1 MRRDRG
7 SVVGF
12 AIRECSIMTSSE
24 WLTTITPNT
33 GASAS
38 VREMWQEREL
48 LAYLAYRDISVRYKQ
63 TMLGAAWA
71 FLQPLLT
78 AVIFSIFFGRLA
90 AMPSDGVPYSLFS
103 YAGLL
108 IWTFF
113 SSSVSQGALSL
124 VNSTSLFTKVYFPR
138 LFIPLAC
145 IATAAVDFAIASIP
159 LVAMMVWHRW
169 VPPVQIVVLPLVV
182 AFAVVVAVGIS
193 LFLSAV
199 AVRYRDVR
207 YVVPFGLQ
215 LMLFLS
221 PVAYPASLVPERWR
235 PLWALNPMAGVI
247 EAFRWSVLGTP
258 LEWPVLIPGVMV
270 GGLVLWAGISYFRR
284 VESSFAD
291 VA

>member
-1 MRRDRG
+1 
-7 SVVGF
+7 
-12 AIRECSIMTSSE
+12 MTSGE

-48 LAYLAYRDISVRYKQ
+48 LAFLTLRDISVRYKQ
-63 TMLGAAWA
+63 TVLGAAWA

-78 AVIFSIFFGRLA
+78 AAVFSVFFGRLA
-90 AMPSDGVPYSLFS
+90 KMPSDGIPYPLFS

-113 SSSVSQGALSL
+113 SSSVSQGAMSL

-145 IATAAVDFAIASIP
+145 IATAGLDFFIATIP
-159 LVAMMVWHRW
+159 LLAMMAWHGW
-169 VPPVQIVVLPLVV
+169 LPPVQIVLLPAAI
-182 AFAVVVAVGIS
+182 AFALMVAVGVS
-193 LFLSAV
+193 VLLAAL
-199 AVRYRDVR
+199 AVRFRDIR

-215 LMLFLS
+215 LLLFLS
-221 PVAYPASLVPERWR
+221 PIAYPASIVPDPWRW
-235 PLWALNPMAGVI
+235 LWACNPMAGVV
-247 EAFRWSVLGTP
+247 EAFRWCVLGTP
-258 LEWPVLIPGVMV
+258 LELAVLLPGVIV
-270 GGLVLWAGISYFRR
+270 GVITFWAGLAYFRK

>member
-1 MRRDRG
+1 MRSG
-7 SVVGF
+7 EG
-12 AIRECSIMTSSE
+12 
-24 WLTTITPNT
+24 LTTITPSA

-48 LAYLAYRDISVRYKQ
+48 LAFLTLRDISVRYKQ
-63 TMLGAAWA
+63 TVLGAAWA

-78 AVIFSIFFGRLA
+78 AAVFSIFFGQLA
-90 AMPSDGVPYSLFS
+90 KMPSDGVPYPLFS

-113 SSSVSQGALSL
+113 SSSVSQGSMSL

-145 IATAAVDFAIASIP
+145 IATAGLDFLVATIP
-159 LVAMMVWHRW
+159 LGAMMAWHGW
-169 VPPVQIVVLPLVV
+169 LPPVRIVFLPAAI
-182 AFAVVVAVGIS
+182 AFAVMVAAGMSV
-193 LFLSAV
+193 LLAAL
-199 AVRYRDVR
+199 AVRFRDVR

-215 LMLFLS
+215 MLLFLS
-221 PVAYPASLVPERWR
+221 PIAYPASIVPDRWR
-235 PLWALNPMAGVI
+235 WLWACNPMVGVV
-247 EAFRWSVLGTP
+247 EAFRWCVLGTP
-258 LEWPVLIPGVMV
+258 LEPTVVLPGVIV
-270 GGLVLWAGISYFRR
+270 GVIAFWAGFAYFRK

>member
-1 MRRDRG
+1 
-7 SVVGF
+7 
-12 AIRECSIMTSSE
+12 MTSGE
-24 WLTTITPNT
+24 WLTTITPAT

-48 LAYLAYRDISVRYKQ
+48 FAYLAYRDISVRYKQ

-78 AVIFSIFFGRLA
+78 ALIFSIFFGQLA
-90 AMPSDGVPYSLFS
+90 KMPSDGVPYSLFS

-113 SSSVSQGALSL
+113 ASSVSQGSLSL

-145 IATAAVDFAIASIP
+145 IATAGLDFLIAAIP
-159 LVAMMVWHRW
+159 LAGMMAWHGW
-169 VPPVQIVVLPLVV
+169 SPPVQIVFLPLVL
-182 AFAVVVAVGIS
+182 AGAVIVAVGVS
-193 LFLSAV
+193 VFLAAV
-199 AVRYRDVR
+199 AVRFRDVR
-207 YVVPFGLQ
+207 YVVPFALQ
-215 LMLFLS
+215 LLLFLS
-221 PVAYPASLVPERWR
+221 PIAYPASIVPDRWR
-235 PLWALNPMAGVI
+235 WLWACNPMVGVV
-247 EAFRWSVLGTP
+247 EAIRWAVLGTP
-258 LEWPVLIPGVMV
+258 LEPAVVLPGAIV
-270 GGLVLWAGISYFRR
+270 GAFAFWAGLSYFRK